1 MPYGRGLTAR
11 GIRSLYVG
19 ALRAAEVDDGG
30 GGTVLYGSVV
40 AQCLLPQPID
50 WPATSALQCCH
61 CVLVGLAR

>member
-19 ALRAAEVDDGG
+19 VCVQLKLMTVVAAP
-30 GGTVLYGSVV
+30 YGSVV
-40 AQCLLPQPID
+40 TQCMRPQPID
-50 WPATSALQCCH
+50 WPAPSASQSCH

>member
-19 ALRAAEVDDGG
+19 VCVQLKLM
-30 GGTVLYGSVV
+30 TVVMVPYGSVV
-40 AQCLLPQPID
+40 AQCMLPQPID
-50 WPATSALQCCH
+50 WPATSAPQCCH